1 MPRPPTAQQ
10 ARRRRLAA
18 LALLAAVVVAV
29 VVLASGGGD
38 KPKRLVPGGGEA
50 PGEYDPLAFSEDR
63 EPELRR
69 RAAAGFSDVIYEKSP
84 GGVTATARRTAHWRP
99 LIEKAARAN
108 GIDADTL
115 EGIVFLE
122 SAGRPDVI
130 AGGDLEGAVGLTQ
143 ILASTATALLGMHV
157 DLGRSRDLTRR
168 IAAAPTLTE
177 VRRLERARRRADER
191 FDPARS
197 IAAAA
202 RYLAMG
208 EREFDRP
215 DLAVATY
222 HMGMGNLE
230 NILQRYA
237 SQGGDDKPSY
247 ARLYF
252 DVSPLR
258 KPRAYE
264 LLSSLGDDS
273 SNYLWRVLAAQE
285 IMRLSRGD
293 AGRLA
298 RLTALDREGG
308 AGARRL
314 FPGGPPQERTATA
327 KKAPTYGRAI
337 GIRFTGSAQ
346 RDFAPDRATLAVL
359 LYIGAGTRTIS
370 GQLPLTITS
379 AHGVRIEVSRRYR
392 SERQAL
398 AFQFMLD
405 RLQAWNLIA
414 WGRGGKTLAIVVS
427 PEAAK
432 ILPAPDRLLRD
443 AQR

>member
-18 LALLAAVVVAV
+18 LALLAVVAV
-29 VVLASGGGD
+29 VVVVLVSGGSD
-38 KPKRLVPGGGEA
+38 KPKRLVPGGGA
-50 PGEYDPLAFSEDR
+50 ALGEYDPLAFSEDR

-84 GGVTATARRTAHWRP
+84 GGVAATARRTARWRP
-99 LIEKAARAN
+99 LIERAARAN

-177 VRRLERARRRADER
+177 VRRLERARRRADQR

-222 HMGMGNLE
+222 HMGMGNLK

-285 IMRLSRGD
+285 IMRLSRD
-293 AGRLA
+293 NASKLA
-298 RLTALDREGG
+298 RLAALDREGG

-314 FPGGPPQERTATA
+314 FPGGAPQERTKA
-327 KKAPTYGRAI
+327 KKAPAYSRAI
-337 GIRFTGSAQ
+337 GLHFTGSAQ

-379 AHGVRIEVSRRYR
+379 AHGVRIEASRRYR

-414 WGRGGKTLAIVVS
+414 WGRGGKPLAIVVS

>member
-18 LALLAAVVVAV
+18 LALLAVVAIAV
-29 VVLASGGGD
+29 VVLVSGGSD
-38 KPKRLVPGGGEA
+38 APKRLIPGGGGA

-84 GGVTATARRTAHWRP
+84 GGVAATARRTARWRP
-99 LIEKAARAN
+99 LIERAARAN

-157 DLGRSRDLTRR
+157 DLGRSRDLTQR

-177 VRRLERARRRADER
+177 VRRLERARRRADQR
-191 FDPARS
+191 FDPVRS

-222 HMGMGNLE
+222 HMGMGNLK

-237 SQGGDDKPSY
+237 SQGGDEKPSY

-273 SNYLWRVLAAQE
+273 SNYLWRVLAAQD
-285 IMRLSRGD
+285 IMRLSRD
-293 AGRLA
+293 NASKLA
-298 RLTALDREGG
+298 RLAALDREGG

-314 FPGGPPQERTATA
+314 FPGGAPQERTKA
-327 KKAPTYGRAI
+327 KKAPAYSRAI
-337 GIRFTGSAQ
+337 GLHFTGSAQ

-379 AHGVRIEVSRRYR
+379 AHGVRIEVSRGYR